1 MRRVIDPL
9 TRMGARVASADGR
22 PPLAIDGADLAGIE
36 YAPDVPSAQ
45 VKSAVLLAG
54 LQAAGRTS
62 VTEPAPTR
70 DHTERALLAFGC
82 EVAREGRTV
91 AIHGGGR
98 LTAGRLHVPG
108 DISSAAF
115 WAALAAARPG
125 SELVIERVGLNPSRT
140 GLIDVLRRAGADVD
154 AAVEDERAG
163 EPVGTLRVRHAVCR
177 SFSIAPA
184 DVPGVIDEI
193 PALAAL
199 AALMPEGSTLAVRG
213 AAELRVKESDRI
225 SALAAGFRALG
236 ARVDEFDD
244 GFTLEARRLTGGT
257 VDSAGDHRLAM
268 AFAVAAVGASAPTTI
283 TGATAVDV
291 SYPGFF
297 EELERLTR
305 GDR

>member
-1 MRRVIDPL
+1 
-9 TRMGARVASADGR
+9 
-22 PPLAIDGADLAGIE
+22 
-36 YAPDVPSAQ
+36 
-45 VKSAVLLAG
+45 
-54 LQAAGRTS
+54 
-62 VTEPAPTR
+62 
-70 DHTERALLAFGC
+70 
-82 EVAREGRTV
+82 
-91 AIHGGGR
+91 
-98 LTAGRLHVPG
+98 
-108 DISSAAF
+108 
-115 WAALAAARPG
+115 
-125 SELVIERVGLNPSRT
+125 
-140 GLIDVLRRAGADVD
+140 
-154 AAVEDERAG
+154 
-163 EPVGTLRVRHAVCR
+163 
-177 SFSIAPA
+177 
-184 DVPGVIDEI
+184 
-193 PALAAL
+193 
-199 AALMPEGSTLAVRG
+199 MPEGRTLAVRG